1 MDDTTSESREE
12 RPAKKSKRKAVL
24 LVLLVLLLAALAGG
38 ALWWCHKDA
47 KETEQKQAD
56 KISSLQEK
64 NASLKKQL
72 ATQKAKNAKDDSGQT
87 ACASKAPDAAAADN
101 IKASI
106 TSGNTVA
113 LEGYMASK
121 VDVVIA
127 ASEGAGPKTPSQ
139 AVTSITN
146 FITTDNT
153 SWGYDFALPA
163 TVLSSYG
170 KGSYAKYFPSTA
182 IVGKASNN
190 KVIAFSFDCDGKIST
205 VFLAADAKLLQ

>member
-1 MDDTTSESREE
+1 MDNDDKAKEPTE
-12 RPAKKSKRKAVL
+12 RSKSKKVL
-24 LVLLVLLLAALAGG
+24 LVLLILLLMALAGG
-38 ALWWCHKDA
+38 GAWWWCDKDGKKTA
-47 KETEQKQAD
+47 QKQAAE
-56 KISSLQEK
+56 ISSLQKK

-72 ATQKAKNAKDDSGQT
+72 AAQKAKNAKDDSGQT
-87 ACASKAPDAAAADN
+87 ACTSKAPDQAAAES

-106 TSGNTVA
+106 TSGNTAA
-113 LEGYMASK
+113 LKGYMASE
-121 VDVVIA
+121 VSVVIA
-127 ASEGAGPKTPSQ
+127 ASEGAGPKTPDQ
-139 AVTSITN
+139 AITSITN

-153 SWGYDFALPA
+153 SWDYDFALPA
-163 TVLSSYG
+163 SVLSSYG